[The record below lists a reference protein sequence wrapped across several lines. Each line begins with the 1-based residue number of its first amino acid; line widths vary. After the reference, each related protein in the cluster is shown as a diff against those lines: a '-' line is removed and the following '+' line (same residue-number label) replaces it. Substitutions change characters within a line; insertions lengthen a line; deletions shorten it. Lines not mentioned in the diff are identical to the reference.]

1 MSNILRFLFPVPK
14 DDTCAPPRQGAVC
27 LLAPFSHPSTPGRA
41 RSKRVMTFA
50 NQADFIS
57 FRHHTY
63 EQPRGAKSIT
73 LKEAR
78 ASGMH
83 LMGRGRGGDNI
94 H

>member
-1 MSNILRFLFPVPK
+1 MSILVS
-14 DDTCAPPRQGAVC
+14 DTRSPSLYPGAC
-27 LLAPFSHPSTPGRA
+27 
-41 RSKRVMTFA
+41 SKRVMTFA